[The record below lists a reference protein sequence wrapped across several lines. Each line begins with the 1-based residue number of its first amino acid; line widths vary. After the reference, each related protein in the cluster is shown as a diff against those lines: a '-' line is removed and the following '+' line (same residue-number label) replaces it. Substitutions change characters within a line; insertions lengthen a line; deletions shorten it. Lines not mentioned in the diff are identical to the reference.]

1 METNGFKGFV
11 TRHWYKLIVAAAILM
26 ELVVFLFYGEESY
39 IQIHDNLD
47 LFIPHF
53 RMMELNDAWF
63 KHGVTLPMLHG
74 INRDLLGS
82 EFLLY
87 NVLYEIFEPFTAYI
101 TGYFLKLIIGT
112 GSFILL
118 FRDVYREEY
127 KDNRMAPP
135 IIWLVGFS
143 YSLIPVFPT
152 YGIAFTSIP
161 LIVLLIRRLYF
172 ATDKK
177 TIALLLTGIFLYPI
191 LSYFSYFGFFILC
204 LYALFILFIMIRDR
218 KLHLRMILGAA
229 TLSVGYIVFEYRL
242 FASML
247 LDDTVTIRSTMERA
261 DLSLSEAL
269 LSGLRELTGASFHNQ
284 DSHGILIIFI
294 AAIGLIVINA
304 HYIKSRQIGLVL
316 KDPVNLNALLIIFNC
331 LIFGLCSY
339 VPFRGLLEFLLP
351 PLKGFDF
358 SRFAFLNPFLWYT
371 LTALIILRL
380 IKVPDPENTIV
391 STGRKMGATALSLA
405 LLMVVMLWPQ
415 VYNDFYYTVY
425 NQAYIA
431 IKEKDTSTL
440 NYREFYSEPLFDRL
454 KQDVGIGE
462 DDWCVAYGLH
472 PGVLIYNGIPTLDG
486 YLGMYPQ
493 EYKDIWCEIEEPAF
507 AGSPS
512 LKEYY
517 TTRGARVCIYSGS
530 DENTYAPLRKLEL
543 NDRSL
548 KVNYEPLK
556 ALGLKYIISR
566 VEFDNSYEYPLS
578 PVGEYTDESSP
589 YTIYVYEAK

>member
-1 METNGFKGFV
+1 METNSVKGFV

-127 KDNRMAPP
+127 KDNRMAAP

-152 YGIAFTSIP
+152 HGIAFTSIP

-405 LLMVVMLWPQ
+405 LLMVVMFWPQ

-517 TTRGARVCIYSGS
+517 TTWGARVCIYSGS
-530 DENTYAPLRKLEL
+530 DENTYAPLRQLEL

-566 VEFDNSYEYPLS
+566 VEFDNSYEYPL
-578 PVGEYTDESSP
+578 
-589 YTIYVYEAK
+589 

>member
-11 TRHWYKLIVAAAILM
+11 TRHWYKLIVAAAILL
-26 ELVVFLFYGEESY
+26 ELAVFLFYGEDSY

-87 NVLYEIFEPFTAYI
+87 NILYELFEPFTAYI
-101 TGYFLKLIIGT
+101 TGYFLKILIGMV
-112 GSFILL
+112 SFILL
-118 FRDVYREEY
+118 FKDIYGDEYR
-127 KDNRMAPP
+127 DNRMAAP
-135 IIWLVGFS
+135 IIWLVGFA

-161 LIVLLIRRLYF
+161 LIVLLIRRLYL
-172 ATDKK
+172 AADRK
-177 TIALLLTGIFLYPI
+177 TTALLLAGIFLYPI

-229 TLSVGYIVFEYRL
+229 TLSVGYIIFEYRL

-269 LSGLRELTGASFHNQ
+269 LTGLRELIGASFHNQ

-294 AAIGLIVINA
+294 AVIGLVVINA
-304 HYIKSRQIGLVL
+304 HHIKNREAKLIL
-316 KDPVNLNALLIIFNC
+316 KDPVNLNAMLIIFNC

-358 SRFAFLNPFLWYT
+358 SRFAFLNPFLWY
-371 LTALIILRL
+371 ALAAQIILRL
-380 IKVPDPENTIV
+380 IRVPATDRPIV
-391 STGRKMGATALSLA
+391 STGRKKGATALSLA
-405 LLMVVMLWPQ
+405 IIMVVMLYPQ

-440 NYREFYSEPLFDRL
+440 NFREFYSESLFDRL
-454 KQDVGIGE
+454 KQEVGIGV

-472 PGVLIYNGIPTLDG
+472 PGVLVYNGIPTLDG
-486 YLGMYPQ
+486 YLGMYSQ

-507 AGSPS
+507 AASPS

-517 TTRGARVCIYSGS
+517 TTWGARVCIYSGS
-530 DENTYAPLRKLEL
+530 DENTYAPLRNLEL
-543 NDRSL
+543 NDKSL
-548 KVNYEPLK
+548 KVNYKPLK
-556 ALGLKYIISR
+556 ALGLKYILSR
-566 VEFDNSYEYPLS
+566 VEFDNIDEYPLS
-578 PVGEYTDESSP
+578 FVGEYTDESSP
-589 YTIYVYEAK
+589 YKIYVYEAY

>member
-1 METNGFKGFV
+1 METNSVKGFV

-127 KDNRMAPP
+127 KDNRMAAP

-152 YGIAFTSIP
+152 DGIAFTSIP

-405 LLMVVMLWPQ
+405 LLMVVMFWPQ

-517 TTRGARVCIYSGS
+517 TTWGARVCIYSGS

-543 NDRSL
+543 NDKSL

-566 VEFDNSYEYPLS
+566 EEIDNSYEYPLS
-578 PVGEYTDESSP
+578 PVGGYTDESSP

>member
-1 METNGFKGFV
+1 
-11 TRHWYKLIVAAAILM
+11 
-26 ELVVFLFYGEESY
+26 
-39 IQIHDNLD
+39 
-47 LFIPHF
+47 
-53 RMMELNDAWF
+53 
-63 KHGVTLPMLHG
+63 
-74 INRDLLGS
+74 
-82 EFLLY
+82 
-87 NVLYEIFEPFTAYI
+87 
-101 TGYFLKLIIGT
+101 
-112 GSFILL
+112 
-118 FRDVYREEY
+118 
-127 KDNRMAPP
+127 
-135 IIWLVGFS
+135 
-143 YSLIPVFPT
+143 
-152 YGIAFTSIP
+152 
-161 LIVLLIRRLYF
+161 
-172 ATDKK
+172 
-177 TIALLLTGIFLYPI
+177 
-191 LSYFSYFGFFILC
+191 
-204 LYALFILFIMIRDR
+204 
-218 KLHLRMILGAA
+218 
-229 TLSVGYIVFEYRL
+229 
-242 FASML
+242 ML
-247 LDDTVTIRSTMERA
+247 LDDTITIRSTMERA

-517 TTRGARVCIYSGS
+517 TTWGARVCIYSGS

>member
-1 METNGFKGFV
+1 METNSFKGFV

-127 KDNRMAPP
+127 KDNRMAAP

-161 LIVLLIRRLYF
+161 LIVLLLRRLYF

-247 LDDTVTIRSTMERA
+247 LDDTITIRSTMERA

-358 SRFAFLNPFLWYT
+358 SRFSFLNPFLWYT

-405 LLMVVMLWPQ
+405 ILMVVMLWPQ

-517 TTRGARVCIYSGS
+517 TTWGARVCIYSGS
-530 DENTYAPLRKLEL
+530 DENTYAPLRKFEL

-578 PVGEYTDESSP
+578 PVGKYTDESSP

>member
-1 METNGFKGFV
+1 METNSFKGFV
-11 TRHWYKLIVAAAILM
+11 TRHWYKVIVAAAILM

-127 KDNRMAPP
+127 KDNRMAAP

-177 TIALLLTGIFLYPI
+177 TIVLLLTGIFLYPI

-204 LYALFILFIMIRDR
+204 LYAFFILFIMIRDR

-316 KDPVNLNALLIIFNC
+316 KDSVNLNALLIIFNC

-380 IKVPDPENTIV
+380 IKVPDPEKTIV
-391 STGRKMGATALSLA
+391 SLSL
-405 LLMVVMLWPQ
+405 
-415 VYNDFYYTVY
+415 
-425 NQAYIA
+425 IH
-431 IKEKDTSTL
+431 I
-440 NYREFYSEPLFDRL
+440 
-454 KQDVGIGE
+454 
-462 DDWCVAYGLH
+462 
-472 PGVLIYNGIPTLDG
+472 
-486 YLGMYPQ
+486 
-493 EYKDIWCEIEEPAF
+493 
-507 AGSPS
+507 
-512 LKEYY
+512 
-517 TTRGARVCIYSGS
+517 
-530 DENTYAPLRKLEL
+530 
-543 NDRSL
+543 
-548 KVNYEPLK
+548 
-556 ALGLKYIISR
+556 
-566 VEFDNSYEYPLS
+566 
-578 PVGEYTDESSP
+578 
-589 YTIYVYEAK
+589 

>member
-1 METNGFKGFV
+1 METNSFKGFV

-127 KDNRMAPP
+127 RDNRMAAP

-177 TIALLLTGIFLYPI
+177 TIVLLLTGIFLYPI

-247 LDDTVTIRSTMERA
+247 LDDTITIRSTMERA

-284 DSHGILIIFI
+284 DGHGILIIFI

-517 TTRGARVCIYSGS
+517 TTWGARVCIYSGS
-530 DENTYAPLRKLEL
+530 DENTYAPLRQLEL

>member
-1 METNGFKGFV
+1 METNSFKGFV

-127 KDNRMAPP
+127 KDNRMAAP

-204 LYALFILFIMIRDR
+204 WYALFILFIMIRDR

-229 TLSVGYIVFEYRL
+229 TLSVGYIVFEYRP

-391 STGRKMGATALSLA
+391 STGQKMGATALSLA
-405 LLMVVMLWPQ
+405 LLLVVMLWPQ

-431 IKEKDTSTL
+431 IKEKDTSTI

-517 TTRGARVCIYSGS
+517 TTWGARVCIYSGS
-530 DENTYAPLRKLEL
+530 DENTYAPLRQLEL